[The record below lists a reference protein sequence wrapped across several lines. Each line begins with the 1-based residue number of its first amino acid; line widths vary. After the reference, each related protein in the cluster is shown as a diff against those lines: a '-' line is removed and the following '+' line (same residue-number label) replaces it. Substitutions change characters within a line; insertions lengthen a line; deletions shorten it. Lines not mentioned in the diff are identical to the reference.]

1 MNRHQR
7 RAAKTKHIDKKLDP
21 VIAIHEA
28 GHAVARVL
36 SAEDFGL
43 PAEKMISHIEV
54 GNRQNMGVSHFDK
67 SVTTTCQATTYG
79 PTFSAELHS
88 VFIRIT
94 KDIEPNKLTQ
104 QHIIDAVKLA
114 KNEGID
120 IIRWLRARML
130 ITTLG
135 PVAEAAHTGR
145 FVDDVWNSIEC
156 EGDQMGAVEEGKWA
170 GLTNEQIVSNIN
182 EAIDRSVVLMGQ
194 TNVQRAVYALA
205 DALPISGKLKGQ
217 RAAFIITRALAGTD

>member
-7 RAAKTKHIDKKLDP
+7 RAAKAKGIDKKLDP
-21 VIAIHEA
+21 VTAIHEA

-43 PAEKMISHIEV
+43 PAEKMISYIEV
-54 GNRQNMGVSHFDK
+54 GTRENVGVSHFDK
-67 SVTTTCQATTYG
+67 SVTMICQATTFG
-79 PTFSAELHS
+79 PTLSAELQA
-88 VFIRIT
+88 VFERT
-94 KDIEPNKLTQ
+94 VAGLDPSKLTQ

-114 KNEGID
+114 KDEGID
-120 IIRWLRARML
+120 VTRWLRARML

-135 PVAEAAHTGR
+135 PVAEAGHTGR

-156 EGDQMGAVEEGKWA
+156 EGDLKGAVEDGKWA
-170 GLTNEQIVSNIN
+170 GLPNEQIIFYIN

-194 TNVQRAVYALA
+194 ANVQRAVHALA
-205 DALPISGKLKGQ
+205 DALPVSGKLKGQ
-217 RAAFIITRALAGTD
+217 RAVSIITRALAGAD